1 MDIYLL
7 NNKRT
12 MHKLIFKVNYNWE
25 LKKNK
30 LINRVK
36 KLCKNFEYSLENML
50 SDSLGQSETCIW

>member
-1 MDIYLL
+1 
-7 NNKRT
+7 